1 MRRGSQKSSS
11 NIPILILSV
20 AILAA
25 GASFLFSSR
34 RHQSEA
40 DSSSSSGGFPI
51 NDFLTNAQSLRGNRY
66 ALEGSVVKT
75 LEYVPESGRMI
86 AVEVSGNPL
95 PLLIPKRLEALN
107 VERGQRYR
115 FGVTIDQRGVP
126 TVDSAKKF

>member
-1 MRRGSQKSSS
+1 MRRGSQKASS
-11 NIPILILSV
+11 NIPILILAG

-34 RHQSEA
+34 GHPSGA
-40 DSSSSSGGFPI
+40 DSSSSTGGFPI

-66 ALEGSVVKT
+66 SLEGSVVKT

-86 AVEVSGNPL
+86 AVDVSGNPL
-95 PLLIPKRLEALN
+95 PLLIPKRLESLN

>member
-11 NIPILILSV
+11 NLPVLIL
-20 AILAA
+20 A
-25 GASFLFSSR
+25 GAVLVAGVSFLFSSR
-34 RHQSEA
+34 GHRSDT
-40 DSSSSSGGFPI
+40 DSSASGGGFPV

-66 ALEGSVVKT
+66 TVEGSVVKT
-75 LEYVPESGRMI
+75 LEYVPETGRII
-86 AVEVSGNPL
+86 AVDVAGNPL

-115 FGVTIDQRGVP
+115 FAVTIDQRGVP

>member
-1 MRRGSQKSSS
+1 MRRGSQQSSL
-11 NIPILILSV
+11 NIPILILAG

-25 GASFLFSSR
+25 GASFFLSSR
-34 RHQSEA
+34 GHRSET
-40 DSSSSSGGFPI
+40 DSPASTGGFPV
-51 NDFLTNAQSLRGNRY
+51 NDFLGNAQSLRGNRY
-66 ALEGSVVKT
+66 TVEGSVVRT

-86 AVEVSGNPL
+86 AIDVSGNPL

-115 FGVTIDQRGVP
+115 FTVTIDQRGVP

>member
-11 NIPILILSV
+11 NLPVLILAGAV
-20 AILAA
+20 LVA

-34 RHQSEA
+34 GHRSDT
-40 DSSSSSGGFPI
+40 DSSSSSGGFPV

-66 ALEGSVVKT
+66 TVEGSVVKT
-75 LEYVPESGRMI
+75 LEYVPESGRII
-86 AVEVSGNPL
+86 AVDVAGNPL

-115 FGVTIDQRGVP
+115 FAVTIDQRGVP

>member
-11 NIPILILSV
+11 NIPILILSA

-66 ALEGSVVKT
+66 ALEGSIVKT

>member
-1 MRRGSQKSSS
+1 MRRGSRQNSLKL
-11 NIPILILSV
+11 PALILAG

-34 RHQSEA
+34 SIQSETDA
-40 DSSSSSGGFPI
+40 SSFSGGFPV
-51 NDFLTNAQSLRGNRY
+51 NDFLGNAQSLRGNRY
-66 ALEGSVVKT
+66 SVEGTVVKT

-86 AVEVSGNPL
+86 AVDVAGNPL

-115 FGVTIDQRGVP
+115 FAVTIDQRGVP